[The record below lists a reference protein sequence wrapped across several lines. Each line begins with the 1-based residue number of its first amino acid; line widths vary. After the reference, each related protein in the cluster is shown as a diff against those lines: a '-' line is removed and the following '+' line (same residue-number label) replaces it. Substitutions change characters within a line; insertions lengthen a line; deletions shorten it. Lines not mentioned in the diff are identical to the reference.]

1 MQVVSEHELLEFAP
15 PPPPLPEEKDDEK
28 VEEKVEETKY
38 MFGVSRS
45 LVNARFKEAVE
56 TRIHRSFSLW
66 DNWTEPEVWQ
76 TTDEVPT
83 AASSAT
89 QTEKPKKKRRG
100 QPRFRPPP
108 GIRVQLREER
118 EAARSSWPASSS
130 GAGNEGSLCRSSSS
144 WEP

>member
-1 MQVVSEHELLEFAP
+1 
-15 PPPPLPEEKDDEK
+15 
-28 VEEKVEETKY
+28 

-56 TRIHRSFSLW
+56 TRTHRSFSLW
-66 DNWTEPEVWQ
+66 DNWTEPEVPAPWQ
-76 TTDEVPT
+76 RTDEVPT
-83 AASSAT
+83 AESSGTQTDAT

-108 GIRVQLREER
+108 GIRIQLREER
-118 EAARSSWPASSS
+118 EAAAVEEEREAARSSLPASSS
-130 GAGNEGSLCRSSSS
+130 GTGNEGSLWRSSSS